1 MGEDYKAAGYN
12 SAKEMFDDFSRG
24 HTPQI
29 KGMASF
35 IKNGK
40 NGSLL
45 SALQN
50 KDLQEF
56 VRLYNGEGNVEEYL
70 QKLEKGIPIYQSN

>member
-29 KGMASF
+29 NGMASF
-35 IKNGK
+35 IKNAKG
-40 NGSLL
+40 GSLL
-45 SALQN
+45 RALQN
-50 KDLQEF
+50 RDLREF
-56 VRLYNGEGNVEEYL
+56 VKLYNGEGNIEEYL
-70 QKLEKGIPIYQSN
+70 KKLEEKVPIYQDN